1 MANYKK
7 MYATLCGAIDDV
19 IDELEKIP
27 LAIAAVNR
35 LKGALLATEEMY
47 IQSEAYIEDY
57 GQKVIE
63 LKTDQKAHAPD

>member
-27 LAIAAVNR
+27 LAIPAVTR

-47 IQSEAYIEDY
+47 IQSEPYIEDD

-63 LKTDQKAHAPD
+63 LKTDQKAHTLD